1 MIVRIV
7 LIQQQIRFHGKVSGL
22 HLLGRSVRTDD
33 RHDGGIWL
41 VIFML
46 YNCHSTYVYI
56 FQETANGQGV
66 ACRPVL

>member
-33 RHDGGIWL
+33 RHEGGIWSVFFTL
-41 VIFML
+41 CMIPVPHMFKEI
-46 YNCHSTYVYI
+46 T
-56 FQETANGQGV
+56 NGQGV
-66 ACRPVL
+66 ARRPEL